1 MDAPYIP
8 LLECEHL
15 SKRYTKNGYFALYDL
30 NLTLVRG
37 RVVGLLGPNGSGKST
52 LIKLITGLLVP
63 TEGSVRVNGVTVT
76 ADSTETRERIAYL
89 PERIALDKS
98 RSVAQYLTFFRDFY
112 PNFNAGRALDM
123 LSRLCIDPGM
133 KLKTMSKGTLE
144 KVQLILTMARDA
156 DLYLLDEPIAGVDP
170 AARDYILGTIFS
182 CASPFSTIL
191 LSTHLIYDIEP
202 ILTDAIFLRQGQIM
216 IAGDA
221 NAIRNDK
228 GKSLDMLFREV
239 FRC

>member
-1 MDAPYIP
+1 MNTPTMP
-8 LLECEHL
+8 LLECGHL
-15 SKRYTKNGYFALYDL
+15 SKRYTKNGFFALYDL
-30 NLTLVRG
+30 NLTLARG
-37 RVVGLLGPNGSGKST
+37 RIVGLLGPNGSGKST
-52 LIKLITGLLVP
+52 FIKLITGLLVP
-63 TEGSVRVNGVTVT
+63 TEGFVRLNGVTVS
-76 ADSTETRERIAYL
+76 ANSVETREQIAYL
-89 PERIALDKS
+89 PERIAIDKNL
-98 RSVAQYLTFFRDFY
+98 RAEKIIDYYRDFY
-112 PNFNAGRALDM
+112 PNFNVPRAYDM
-123 LSRLCIDPGM
+123 LSRLGIAPEM

-170 AARDYILGTIFS
+170 AARDYILGTILS
-182 CASPFSTIL
+182 CANPSSTIL
-191 LSTHLIYDIEP
+191 LSTHLINDIEP

-228 GKSLDMLFREV
+228 GMSLDGLFREV